1 MSKRYAVLGLS
12 VVLALALAVPALGG
26 PSNPVASMSASVKKI
41 ANKALKT
48 AKAAQTTANT
58 ALSTANSAQTSA
70 KSAADDAKKAQTTAN
85 SAQASANSAKA
96 TADSAKATAESAKNS
111 ATAAS
116 AAAAAAEANANTRIK
131 DSHEVIGTASASD
144 TVTSK
149 SSSANCESTEPVLGG
164 GFFVGGEAN
173 DVTVTSSDAQIYGH
187 GWFAA
192 GRAIGGGTP
201 TWSITAV
208 VMCGTK

>member
-48 AKAAQTTANT
+48 AKAAQTTANS
-58 ALSTANSAQTSA
+58 ALSAANGAQSDATSAQSDATKALSE
-70 KSAADDAKKAQTTAN
+70 AKKAQTSAT
-85 SAQASANSAKA
+85 SAQTSANSAKA
-96 TADSAKATAESAKNS
+96 TADSAKATAD
-111 ATAAS
+111 AAN

-149 SSSANCESTEPVLGG
+149 SSSAECGSTEPVLGG

-173 DVTVTSSDAQIYGH
+173 NVTVSSSDSLIYGH

-192 GRAIGGGTP
+192 GRAIGASTP

>member
-12 VVLALALAVPALGG
+12 LVLALALAVPALGG

-48 AKAAQTTANT
+48 AKAAQNTANT
-58 ALSTANSAQTSA
+58 ALSTANGAQSEA
-70 KSAADDAKKAQTTAN
+70 KSAAADAKKAET
-85 SAQASANSAKA
+85 SANSAKA
-96 TADSAKATAESAKNS
+96 TADTAKKTADEAKTS
-111 ATAAS
+111 AAS
-116 AAAAAAEANANTRIK
+116 ASASAAAAAAAAAAAEANANTRVK

-144 TVTSK
+144 AVTSK
-149 SSSANCESTEPVLGG
+149 SSSADCASAEPVLGG

-173 DVTVTSSDAQIYGH
+173 NVTVTSSDAQIYGH

-192 GRAIGGGTP
+192 GQAIGAGTP

-208 VMCGTK
+208 AMCGTK

>member
-26 PSNPVASMSASVKKI
+26 PSNPVASASASVKKI
-41 ANKALKT
+41 ANKALKI
-48 AKAAQTTANT
+48 AKAAQSTANT
-58 ALSTANSAQTSA
+58 ALSTANSAQSDA
-70 KSAADDAKKAQTTAN
+70 KSASAEAKKAQTTAN
-85 SAQASANSAKA
+85 NAQTAANTAKA
-96 TADSAKATAESAKNS
+96 TADAAKASAAAA
-111 ATAAS
+111 AT
-116 AAAAAAEANANTRIK
+116 AAAAAEANANTRVK
-131 DSHEVIGTASASD
+131 DSHEVFGTASASN

-149 SSSANCESTEPVLGG
+149 SSSADCASSEPVLGG

-173 DVTVTSSDAQIYGH
+173 LVTVTSSDAQLYGH

-192 GRAIGGGTP
+192 GQAIGAGTP

>member
-26 PSNPVASMSASVKKI
+26 PSNPIASTSASVKKI

-48 AKAAQTTANT
+48 AKAAQTTANS
-58 ALSTANSAQTSA
+58 ALSAASSAQSDA
-70 KSAADDAKKAQTTAN
+70 NNAGADAKKAQTTAN
-85 SAQASANSAKA
+85 NAQTSANTAKSTADAAKAAAATAQATAN
-96 TADSAKATAESAKNS
+96 
-111 ATAAS
+111 AAN

-131 DSHEVIGTASASD
+131 DSHEVIGTASASN
-144 TVTSK
+144 TVTEK
-149 SSSANCESTEPVLGG
+149 SSSAECASAEPVLGG

-173 DVTVTSSDAQIYGH
+173 NVTVSSSDALIYGH

-192 GRAIGGGTP
+192 GRAIGAGTP